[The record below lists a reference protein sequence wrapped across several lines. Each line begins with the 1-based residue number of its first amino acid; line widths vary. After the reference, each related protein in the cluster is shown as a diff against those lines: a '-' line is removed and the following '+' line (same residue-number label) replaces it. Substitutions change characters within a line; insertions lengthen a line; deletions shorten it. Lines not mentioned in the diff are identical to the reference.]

1 MLSSL
6 RSRTKLLLLTVIP
19 LIVITALVMA
29 VNYQS
34 GLSTLQKELENYRT
48 DLIDAKKK
56 ELQAYLM
63 MGVTAVKPLY
73 ESDKAGENQAQAKQ
87 ILKAMRFDSDG
98 YFFAYDSQ
106 GVNTL
111 HAIKPE
117 LEGKKPLRNE
127 R

>member
-73 ESDKAGENQAQAKQ
+73 ESDKARVKTKRKPNKSSKRCV
-87 ILKAMRFDSDG
+87 LTAM
-98 YFFAYDSQ
+98 
-106 GVNTL
+106 
-111 HAIKPE
+111 AISLLTTHKGSIPYMR
-117 LEGKKPLRNE
+117 LSLN
-127 R
+127 

>member
-56 ELQAYLM
+56 
-63 MGVTAVKPLY
+63 
-73 ESDKAGENQAQAKQ
+73 
-87 ILKAMRFDSDG
+87 
-98 YFFAYDSQ
+98 
-106 GVNTL
+106 
-111 HAIKPE
+111 
-117 LEGKKPLRNE
+117 
-127 R
+127 

>member
-56 ELQAYLM
+56 RAASLSHD
-63 MGVTAVKPLY
+63 GG
-73 ESDKAGENQAQAKQ
+73 DGGE
-87 ILKAMRFDSDG
+87 
-98 YFFAYDSQ
+98 
-106 GVNTL
+106 TL
-111 HAIKPE
+111 I
-117 LEGKKPLRNE
+117 
-127 R
+127 

>member
-1 MLSSL
+1 MKGNLMLSSL

-63 MGVTAVKPLY
+63 MGVTAVKPL
-73 ESDKAGENQAQAKQ
+73 
-87 ILKAMRFDSDG
+87 
-98 YFFAYDSQ
+98 
-106 GVNTL
+106 
-111 HAIKPE
+111 
-117 LEGKKPLRNE
+117 
-127 R
+127 

>member
-73 ESDKAGENQAQAKQ
+73 ESDKAVKTKRKPNKSSKRCV
-87 ILKAMRFDSDG
+87 LTAM
-98 YFFAYDSQ
+98 
-106 GVNTL
+106 
-111 HAIKPE
+111 AISLLTTHKGSIPYMR
-117 LEGKKPLRNE
+117 LSLN
-127 R
+127 